1 MKILLIILA
10 IMFLL
15 VGIVWLLQGVDILP
29 GSFMSGQIQ
38 WAYAGVVSLLI
49 AAALF
54 WFALRRR

>member
-10 IMFLL
+10 IIFLL
-15 VGIVWLLQGVDILP
+15 AGIVWLLQGVDILP

>member
-1 MKILLIILA
+1 MRIILIVLG

-15 VGIVWLLQGVDILP
+15 VGVVWTLQGVNILP

-38 WAYAGVVSLLI
+38 WAYAGLAAILI
-49 AAALF
+49 AVGLF

>member
-10 IMFLL
+10 IIFLIA
-15 VGIVWLLQGVDILP
+15 GIVWLLQGVDILP